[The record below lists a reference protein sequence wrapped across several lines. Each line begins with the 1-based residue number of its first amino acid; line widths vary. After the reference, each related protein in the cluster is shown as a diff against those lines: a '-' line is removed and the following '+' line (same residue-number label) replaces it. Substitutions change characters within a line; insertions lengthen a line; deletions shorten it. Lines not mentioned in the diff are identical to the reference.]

1 MVLYEIETMNSVLNA
16 ITDPVLIIDKD
27 FKILFANAASLDLC
41 GVGREGIVGRN
52 CHDISRRCPLPCV
65 LSGKCPHQEVFTTG
79 RPSRIKQTLRC
90 SEGAA
95 RTFDVSVSPIKDAAG
110 RVVQMMEVIKDITEE
125 ENTAEALKTALLDLQ
140 ETDAALQQSES
151 LMTAVLE
158 SVGEGVIIVDPDH
171 RIISANRAYCKLV
184 KSKAENVLGK
194 HCYEVSHHRNEPC
207 GKTGEVCD
215 PARAYRAGAPS
226 PAVSTQYDSGGKP
239 VYIETRSFPV
249 KDRSGAVT
257 AVIETLNNVTEVRG
271 LKEQLQH
278 SQKME
283 AIGTLA
289 GGIAHDFNNILSVII
304 GYASLIQ
311 MNMKPDDRA
320 LPQVRQIL
328 VAGERAARLTT
339 GLLAFSREQVMDL
352 NAVKVSAIV
361 ADFRKMLEPIIG
373 EDIEFRVVSA
383 PGEMVVHAD
392 TGQLEQVLMNLAVNA
407 RDAMPRGGMLTIE
420 TGSTDMDSCFINAHG
435 FGRPGGYATIIV
447 TDTGIG
453 MDDATRQRIFEP
465 YFTTKEL
472 GRGTGLG
479 LSIAFG
485 IVKQHN
491 GFLECQS
498 ETGKGT
504 TFTVYLPIAT
514 EEAGLRDAAEA
525 APPARGEETILVAE
539 DDTSVRSFTRQLLNE
554 FGYYVIEAVD
564 GEDAV
569 NKFKDNRDRVKMVLL
584 DAILPKKTG
593 NQAYEEIKAL
603 SPDIKTIFL
612 SGYARD
618 LRRNS
623 DVLGIGPEF
632 LQKPVSPKDLLRTIR
647 TSLDRA

>member
-1 MVLYEIETMNSVLNA
+1 MVLDEIETMSGVLNA
-16 ITDPVLIIDKD
+16 ITDPVLIIDRD
-27 FKILFANAASLDLC
+27 FKILFANTASLDLC

-52 CHDISRRCPLPCV
+52 CREISRRCPLPCV
-65 LSGKCPHQEVFTTG
+65 LSGKCPLQEVFATG
-79 RPSRIKQTLRC
+79 NPSRIKQRLRC
-90 SEGAA
+90 SEGTE
-95 RTFDVSVSPIKDAAG
+95 RTFDVSVSPLKDAEG
-110 RVVQMMEVIKDITEE
+110 RVVQMIEVIKDITAE
-125 ENTAEALKTALLDLQ
+125 ENAAEALRTAQLDLR
-140 ETDAALQQSES
+140 ETDAALEQSES
-151 LMTAVLE
+151 LMAAVLE
-158 SVGEGVIIVDPDH
+158 SVGEGVIVIDPDY
-171 RIISANRAYCKLV
+171 RIISANGAYCKLV
-184 KSKAENVLGK
+184 KSTAEHILGK
-194 HCYEVSHHRNEPC
+194 RCYAVSHHRDEPC
-207 GKTGEVCD
+207 LRAGEVCD
-215 PARAYRAGAPS
+215 PARTYRTGAPA
-226 PAVSTQYDSGGKP
+226 PAVATHYDSEGKP
-239 VYIETRSFPV
+239 VYVEKQSFPV
-249 KDRSGAVT
+249 KDRTGAVT
-257 AVIETLNNVTEVRG
+257 AVIETSKNITEIRG

-278 SQKME
+278 AQKME

-304 GYASLIQ
+304 GYGSLMQ
-311 MNMKPDDRA
+311 MNMRPDDRA

-352 NAVKVSAIV
+352 SAVKASAIV
-361 ADFRKMLEPIIG
+361 GDFSKMLEPIIG

-383 PGEMVVHAD
+383 PEELFVQAD
-392 TGQLEQVLMNLAVNA
+392 MGQLEQVLMNLAVNA
-407 RDAMPRGGMLTIE
+407 RDAMPRGGTLTIE
-420 TGSTDMDSCFINAHG
+420 TGTMSMDGCFINTHG
-435 FGRPGGYATIIV
+435 FGQPGGYATIVV

-453 MDDATRQRIFEP
+453 MDDATRHRIFEP
-465 YFTTKEL
+465 YFTTKAL

-485 IVKQHN
+485 IVKQHK

-498 ETGKGT
+498 EPGKGT
-504 TFTVYLPIAT
+504 TFTIYLPVAAR
-514 EEAGLRDAAEA
+514 EAGQREVPEA
-525 APPARGEETILVAE
+525 AAPARGEETILIAE

-584 DAILPKKTG
+584 DALLPKKTG

-618 LRRNS
+618 PMRDN
-623 DVLGIGPEF
+623 DVRGAGPEF
-632 LQKPVSPKDLLRTIR
+632 LQKPVSPMDLLNKIR
-647 TSLDRA
+647 ATLDS